1 MNGWDPTVRA
11 VSHDDFCECTFTTY
25 CSWVVE
31 YLWKHVSIS
40 EYLSM
45 EMTRLILV
53 VRVNNFTRGQLE
65 TVCSLLHQRF
75 QERLVAMKLAEL
87 RMISATRSRQTS
99 SVVKMKT
106 EMESVSF
113 SISGPSP
120 GIFSSEQII
129 FSTDVL

>member
-1 MNGWDPTVRA
+1 
-11 VSHDDFCECTFTTY
+11 
-25 CSWVVE
+25 
-31 YLWKHVSIS
+31 
-40 EYLSM
+40 M

-129 FSTDVL
+129 SQYRCFIMRSS